1 MKTECQDREGNKVKR
16 LIVRYKVKA
25 DKADENRQY
34 IQKVFEELHRGSPSG
49 LRYASFRLSDGV
61 SFVHFVSVETADG
74 HNPLI
79 ETPAFKAFNAG
90 IQDRCEEQPVLTEMI
105 EVGSYRFF
113 GG

>member
-1 MKTECQDREGNKVKR
+1 MEEPKVKR

-25 DKADENRQY
+25 DKADENQKY
-34 IQKVFEELHRGSPSG
+34 IEKVFEELHRSSPSG
-49 LRYASFRLSDGV
+49 LRYASFKLSDGL
-61 SFVHFVSVETADG
+61 SFVHIVSVETTDSN
-74 HNPLI
+74 NPLV

-90 IQDRCEEQPVLTEMI
+90 IKERCDEQPVLSEMT